1 MLDDHQAVTWI
12 SGPAGSGK
20 TMLVASYLDANRF
33 PCLWYKVDAGDN
45 DCATFFYYMGLA
57 VKKAAPRYRRPLPL
71 LAPEYLMGIS
81 EFTNRYFE
89 ELYGRLEPPFVIVL
103 DNYQEVPSDSPFH
116 EIIHRG
122 ISSISER
129 IRVIILS
136 RSEPPP
142 VFIRLRTGR
151 DNTIGWNDIRFTEE
165 ESRDLIQL
173 KDKRKL
179 DETTFSLL
187 HKKTEGW
194 VAGLVLLV
202 ECSRARIIDY
212 QLLDSLTPEE
222 IFDYFAVE
230 VFLKTENETQEF
242 LLKTAF
248 LPAMT
253 VQMAEKLTG
262 IKTARQILSGLEKN
276 HYFVEKRL
284 ETASV
289 YSFHPL
295 FKEFLAS
302 RAEETLS
309 SEKRARLRYDAA
321 TLLLD
326 AGQVDDAAQLLLEA
340 KDWHRFVLLVLEQA
354 KSLMSQGRRKTLT
367 DWLDA
372 IPREIVEDTPWLLYW
387 LGICRFGFAPVS
399 GRESF
404 IKAFQLFETR
414 GDMAGAFLA
423 WSGAVNTIFCN
434 FDDSRD
440 MDVWIK
446 WLDEKMARG
455 VPFPSREIEVSVSTS
470 MIVALIHRMPEH
482 PDLLKWVGKT
492 LALSLEGENLE
503 ACLPTF
509 PFFVYY
515 YISMGEF
522 EDCAVVVGEMRRWMR
537 AQASPLLTIS
547 LRLVEALLYCT
558 SAELHK
564 EGVKAALAGLDLAEK
579 TGAHFLDP
587 LLLGAGVHNSLN
599 AADTA
604 MAGEFLGRMGKL
616 LGYGSGG
623 HSGYYFFLSGWC
635 ALCAGNGARA
645 VLLAQKSTQLTE
657 ELGLIFPASDCR
669 VLLAFS
675 LLETGNRQEAEKQL
689 ESISRYASQTQST
702 FLEHRYNLLAAH
714 FAYMDGN
721 DDAGRAFLAQA
732 MTMGRRKGFATMV
745 NFWQPAMM
753 SGLCAKALEA
763 GIEVAYVRDLI
774 GKLHL
779 LPGDSAAEID
789 NWPWPVRIT
798 TLGRFEIIK
807 DGKMLEFSGKAP
819 HKILLLLKALIA
831 CGRSGASEEQLADLL
846 WPDAE
851 GDAALKTLEISLYR
865 LRKLLGGNRAIRL
878 SEGRITLAADCCRV
892 DAHTFAELLDRAEE
906 ILSIPRGMKSAGL
919 GKIAEGVRLLELAGR
934 LYNGAFVDGSTEPWA
949 LSYRERLRGRF
960 IRAVTLLGTHY
971 ELQKQFTEAISL
983 YGKGLEIEEGV
994 EPFYRGL
1001 MRCHLALGRRSEAI
1015 AVYRR
1020 CTKTLASVFGVK
1032 PSPEMDALLKNA
1044 EIL

>member
-20 TMLVASYLDANRF
+20 TMLVASYLDANKL

-45 DCATFFYYMGLA
+45 DSATFFYYMGLA
-57 VKKAAPRYRRPLPL
+57 VKKAVPRYRRPLPL
-71 LAPEYLMGIS
+71 LAPEYLMGIP
-81 EFTNRYFE
+81 EFTDRYFE
-89 ELYGRLEPPFVIVL
+89 QLYGRLAPPFVIVL

-122 ISSISER
+122 ISNISEG

-142 VFIRLRTGR
+142 VFIRLRTGKA
-151 DNTIGWNDIRFTEE
+151 NTIGRNDIRFTEE

-173 KDKRKL
+173 KDKQQL

-202 ECSRARIIDY
+202 ECSRSRIIDY
-212 QLLDSLTPEE
+212 QLLDSLTPEV
-222 IFDYFAVE
+222 IFDFFAVE
-230 VFLKTENETQEF
+230 VFLKAKDAIQEF

-262 IKTARQILSGLEKN
+262 IKTARQILSGLERN

-302 RAEETLS
+302 RAEETLA
-309 SEKRARLRYDAA
+309 SEERARLRYDAA

-326 AGQVDDAAQLLLEA
+326 AGQVEDAARLLLDA
-340 KDWHRFVLLVLEQA
+340 KDWHRFVPLVLEQA
-354 KSLMSQGRRKTLT
+354 KSLMAQGRRKTLN

-372 IPREIVEDTPWLLYW
+372 IPREIVDDTPWLLYW
-387 LGICRFGFAPVS
+387 LGISRFGFDPAS

-434 FDDSRD
+434 FDDSRG
-440 MDVWIK
+440 MDIWIK

-558 SAELHK
+558 SAEFHK

-616 LGYGSGG
+616 LGHGSGG
-623 HSGYYFFLSGWC
+623 HSGYYSFLSGWC
-635 ALCAGNGARA
+635 ALCSGNGARA
-645 VLLAQKSTQLTE
+645 VVLAQKSTQLTE
-657 ELGLIFPASDCR
+657 EFGLIFPASDCR

-689 ESISRYASQTQST
+689 ESISRYASQTQSM

-714 FAYMDGN
+714 FAFMEGN
-721 DDAGRAFLAQA
+721 DDAGRAFLARA

-789 NWPWPVRIT
+789 SWPWPVRIM
-798 TLGRFEIIK
+798 TLGRFEILK
-807 DGKMLEFSGKAP
+807 DGKILEFTGKAP
-819 HKILLLLKALIA
+819 HKILMLLKALIA
-831 CGRSGASEEQLADLL
+831 CGPSGASEEQLADLL

-865 LRKLLGGNRAIRL
+865 LRKLLGGNRMIRL
-878 SEGRITLAADCCRV
+878 SEGRITLAAECCRV

-906 ILSIPRGMKSAGL
+906 ILAIPRGMASAGP
-919 GKIAEGVRLLELAGR
+919 GKLAEGVRLLELAGR

-960 IRAVTLLGTHY
+960 IRAITLLGAHY
-971 ELQKQFTEAISL
+971 ELQKQFPEAISL
-983 YGKGLEIEEGV
+983 YGKGLEIEEGA

-1020 CTKTLASVFGVK
+1020 CTTTLASVFGVK

-1044 EIL
+1044 GTL